1 MSGKEIMFTPVKLG
15 AIELK
20 NRLVMAPLTRMRAID
35 GDVPSPLA
43 KTYYSQ
49 RAGAGLII
57 SEATQISSLGKG
69 YPATPGIYSTEQTAA
84 WKEIV
89 DAVHAKGGKMV
100 AQLWHVGRISHS
112 SLHAEQGLPEAPSAI
127 APKGQTYGADWKLHD
142 YETPKAMSTEDIARL
157 LNEFKAAAQNA
168 KLAGFD
174 GVEIHSANGYLLDQF
189 LQDRT
194 NQRNDQYGGSIENR
208 LRLLGEVIE
217 SVSQVFSCDR
227 IGVRL
232 SPYGSFNDIG
242 DSDPIAL
249 FNAAIKKL
257 NTYHLA
263 YVHMIEPRSTTAGG
277 NDQTNTEAP
286 ITSEIFR
293 SAYQGKFISAGG
305 YDQAMGEAV
314 LEAGLADAVA
324 YGRLYIANPDLDER
338 FKLGAKLNP
347 YNRATFYGG
356 GEAGYTDYPTL

>member
-69 YPATPGIYSTEQTAA
+69 YPATPGIYSVEQTAA

-89 DAVHAKGGKMV
+89 DAVHAKGGKIV

-112 SLHAEQGLPEAPSAI
+112 SLHPEQGLPEAPSAI
-127 APKGQTYGADWKLHD
+127 APTGQTYGADWKLHD

-174 GVEIHSANGYLLDQF
+174 GVEVHSANGYLLDQF

-257 NTYHLA
+257 NTYQLA

-277 NDQTNTEAP
+277 NDQIDNEAP

-293 SAYQGKFISAGG
+293 SAYHGKFISAGG

-324 YGRLYIANPDLDER
+324 YGRLYIANPDLAER
-338 FKLGAKLNP
+338 FKQGAKLNP